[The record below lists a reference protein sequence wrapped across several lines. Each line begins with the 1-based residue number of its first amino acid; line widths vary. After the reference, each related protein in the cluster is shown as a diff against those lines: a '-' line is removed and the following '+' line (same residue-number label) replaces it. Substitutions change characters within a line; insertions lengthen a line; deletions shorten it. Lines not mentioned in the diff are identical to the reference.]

1 MVARPYQFI
10 DMACRAYPVGKLPV
24 PVLDFLLRRYTTK
37 TKGLIVGPQIGLD
50 ATIIKW
56 DKTFLVAKTDPITF
70 TSIELGE
77 YLVRIN
83 ANDIACMGGQPKYL
97 LVTFLLPEHGV
108 DKKYVEK
115 LFSQVS
121 RACRSSGIS
130 FCGGHT
136 EITGGLSRP
145 IAIGAMLGEIKDS
158 GRVYLAPAREGD
170 EIILVKGIAIEGTAI
185 LAGEKRKVLRKKF
198 GNSFIKRAS
207 LYLKAPGISVLK
219 EAEIAWQSGGVK
231 AMHDPTEAGLSGGL
245 YELSLRLKIGMEIAR
260 EAICILPECEE
271 LSSYFGLN
279 PLGLI
284 SSGALL
290 VVVAKGKG
298 NKLVAAY
305 RRKGILA
312 AIIGQLTKKRKG
324 VWLKDKK
331 GWRPF
336 PYFKRDE
343 IARII

>member
-1 MVARPYQFI
+1 MVIIMP
-10 DMACRAYPVGKLPV
+10 DYPVGKLPI
-24 PVLDFLLRRYTTK
+24 PVLDFLLRRYTSK

-70 TSIELGE
+70 TTIELGE

-83 ANDIACMGGQPKYL
+83 ANDIACMGGRPKYL

-108 DKKYVEK
+108 NKRYVEK
-115 LFSQVS
+115 LFGQVS
-121 RACRSSGIS
+121 RACRSLAIS

-145 IAIGAMLGEIKDS
+145 IAIGAMLGEIKDKT
-158 GRVYLAPAREGD
+158 RIYLSPSREGD
-170 EIILVKGIAIEGTAI
+170 EVILVKGIAIEGTAI
-185 LAGEKRKVLRKKF
+185 LAREKEDVISKKF
-198 GNSFIKRAS
+198 GEAFTKRAAF
-207 LYLKAPGISVLK
+207 YLKAPGISILK
-219 EAEIAWQSGGVK
+219 EAETAWQCGGVR

-245 YELSLRLKIGMEIAR
+245 YELSLRLNMGMEIDR
-260 EAICILPECEE
+260 QAIIILPECEKI
-271 LSSYFGLN
+271 SSYFGLN

-290 VVVAKGKG
+290 VVVVKGKG
-298 NKLVAAY
+298 NKLVATY

-312 AIIGQLTKKRKG
+312 DRLGQLTKKRKG

-336 PYFKRDE
+336 PCFKRDE
-343 IARII
+343 IAGII